1 MTMETIVAQVAGIL
15 AEKMDIGQGMTVTGE
30 TSLLEL
36 GLDSIALMT
45 LWVYVEEHFNF
56 VAEEDVLFTTVFEN
70 IGDIAKYI
78 STKVAV

>member
-1 MTMETIVAQVAGIL
+1 MSNETIVEQVAVIL
-15 AEKMDIGQGMTVTGE
+15 AEKMDLGLGMTVTGE
-30 TSLLEL
+30 TTLLEL

-70 IGDIAKYI
+70 IGDIARYI
-78 STKVAV
+78 STKVAA